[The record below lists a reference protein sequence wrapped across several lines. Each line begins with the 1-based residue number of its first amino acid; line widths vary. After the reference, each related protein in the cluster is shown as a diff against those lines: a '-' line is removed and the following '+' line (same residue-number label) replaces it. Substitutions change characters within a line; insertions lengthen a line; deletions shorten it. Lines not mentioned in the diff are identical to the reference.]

1 MLFELA
7 VVWLHDCIFV
17 HSEVILSII
26 TLIENIY
33 ILLNS
38 FYPLSVLIKYKLTV
52 VYFLV
57 EHGQQHVVVWREQLM
72 DPGPLKQCA
81 EDLQQLG
88 NNNNNNNTT
97 LEKRTFE
104 TFRKSKIQSHGS
116 GLLQLIITLSLSYIN
131 KYCNGT
137 G

>member
-7 VVWLHDCIFV
+7 VVCIHDCIFV

-26 TLIENIY
+26 TLLENIY

-57 EHGQQHVVVWREQLM
+57 EHGQQHVVVWREQLV
-72 DPGPLKQCA
+72 DPGPLKQGA

-88 NNNNNNNTT
+88 MTT
-97 LEKRTFE
+97 TTPF
-104 TFRKSKIQSHGS
+104 
-116 GLLQLIITLSLSYIN
+116 
-131 KYCNGT
+131 
-137 G
+137 

>member
-1 MLFELA
+1 M
-7 VVWLHDCIFV
+7 
-17 HSEVILSII
+17 ILSII

-116 GLLQLIITLSLSYIN
+116 GLLQLIITLSLSFII